1 MEEIKIYTSKDCGI
15 CTQTKDELIKNKIE
29 FIEKDVDKFE
39 KEFIEIVGFTN
50 MPQTPTVYYKENYF
64 VAHRDFN
71 SPQALIEIL
80 QKFKKSN
87 FTIEKQ
93 NYEKLKTS
101 LFIILNE
108 FKKIDEKLSFMEIK
122 LDKLVVLDQI
132 EKDKIKKY
140 IKNK

>member
-1 MEEIKIYTSKDCGI
+1 MDKIEIYTSKDCDI
-15 CTQTKDELIKNKIE
+15 CTQTKDELIKNKIK
-29 FIEKDVDKFE
+29 FKEKDVDKFE
-39 KEFIEIVGFTN
+39 EEFIQIVNFTS

-80 QKFKKSN
+80 QKFKTSKFS
-87 FTIEKQ
+87 IEKQ
-93 NYEKLKTS
+93 SYEKLKTNA
-101 LFIILNE
+101 FIILNE
-108 FKKIDEKLSFMEIK
+108 FKKIEEKLNFIDIK